1 MAETLVTLAF
11 LSALAMLLS
20 PLFDKGKWL
29 ASITA
34 ACCAL
39 SWALLPFDSIQQSG
53 GSALVIITCMCGLIQ
68 YHIIN
73 GLAKKFLNGMGGC
86 ITLLILLAMYPEGGV
101 VETVNDYSTLSN
113 LQELFKSLIIGL
125 LIAQLLANS
134 LSFNNRISM
143 FLVVTIITLQLGDG
157 IFDGSVLS
165 VVISTAMLVGFM
177 PFIENKINKKI
188 GTGQGRSVAL
198 GISTLIGIIFIFGL
212 TFVSISGVE
221 RIGDGDGAVA
231 VSLWMTSG
239 VTLFGLLGMLLPL
252 LGFDNHPRPEAWG
265 WRIGLAVSPMLM
277 TIQTDLASH
286 VLLGVVLALLVSIS
300 SPLVLEKKSTKA
312 I

>member
-1 MAETLVTLAF
+1 MAETL
-11 LSALAMLLS
+11 
-20 PLFDKGKWL
+20 
-29 ASITA
+29 
-34 ACCAL
+34 
-39 SWALLPFDSIQQSG
+39 
-53 GSALVIITCMCGLIQ
+53 
-68 YHIIN
+68 
-73 GLAKKFLNGMGGC
+73 
-86 ITLLILLAMYPEGGV
+86 
-101 VETVNDYSTLSN
+101 
-113 LQELFKSLIIGL
+113 
-125 LIAQLLANS
+125 
-134 LSFNNRISM
+134 
-143 FLVVTIITLQLGDG
+143 
-157 IFDGSVLS
+157 
-165 VVISTAMLVGFM
+165 VISTAMLVGFM
-177 PFIENKINKKI
+177 PFIEDKINKKI

-221 RIGDGDGAVA
+221 RIGDGDGAIA

-239 VTLFGLLGMLLPL
+239 VTLFGLLGMLLPM

-312 I
+312 V